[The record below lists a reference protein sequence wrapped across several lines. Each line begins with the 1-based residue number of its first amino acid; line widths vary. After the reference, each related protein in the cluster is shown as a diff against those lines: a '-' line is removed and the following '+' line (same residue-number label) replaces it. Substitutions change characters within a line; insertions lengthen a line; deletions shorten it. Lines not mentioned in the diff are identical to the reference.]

1 MKKIFVWCAVFAIL
15 IFSLQSFVLS
25 QEKIKIVVIPK
36 GRTTF
41 FWKSVHTG
49 VRLGGISL
57 HGTEII
63 WSPPQ
68 IDDDIKQ
75 QISIVENCIKEGV
88 SGIALAPADYEALT
102 ECVAKATN
110 KKIPVLIFD
119 SSLKGTAGKNF
130 ISYVSTD
137 NRKAGTLAGNQLAKL
152 VGLKGNV
159 VLLRYV
165 AGQAST
171 KDREDGFVEA
181 ISKYKNIRLIVKDRY
196 AGSTVEDAKNTCMG
210 IIDKLKE
217 ADGIF
222 CPNEPSTMG
231 MLLSLRSANL
241 AGKVKFVG
249 FDASTSLIEALKKGE
264 LDLLISQ
271 DPSRMGFFCVKT
283 LNDCIRG
290 KKYSLSIDTGVRMI
304 TRDNLNDPEIQ
315 KLLALPEVE

>member
-1 MKKIFVWCAVFAIL
+1 MKKKFACCTVFTIL

-25 QEKIKIVVIPK
+25 QDKIKIVVIPK
-36 GRTTF
+36 GSTTF

-49 VRLGGISL
+49 VRLGAISL
-57 HGTEII
+57 YGTEII

-68 IDDDIKQ
+68 FEDNVTQ
-75 QISIVENCIKEGV
+75 QISIVENCIKEEV

-119 SSLKGTAGKNF
+119 SALKGTAGKNF

-137 NRKAGTLAGNQLAKL
+137 NRKAGILAGDQLAKL
-152 VGLKGNV
+152 VGMKGKV
-159 VLLRYV
+159 VLLRYA

-171 KDREDGFVEA
+171 KEREDGFVEA
-181 ISKYKNIRLIVKDRY
+181 ISKYKNIHLIVKDRY
-196 AGSTVEDAKNTCMG
+196 AGSTVEDAKNTCMS

-217 ADGIF
+217 ADGVF
-222 CPNEPSTMG
+222 CPNEPSTKG

-241 AGKVKFVG
+241 AGKIKFVG
-249 FDASTSLIEALKKGE
+249 FDASTSLVDALKKGE
-264 LDLLISQ
+264 LNVIISQ

-283 LNDCIRG
+283 LVDCIRG

-304 TRDNLNDPEIQ
+304 TRNNLNDPEIQ

>member
-1 MKKIFVWCAVFAIL
+1 VVFAVL
-15 IFSLQSFVLS
+15 IFSLQSSVLS
-25 QEKIKIVVIPK
+25 QDKIKIVVIPK

-49 VRLGGISL
+49 VRLGAISL

-68 IDDDIKQ
+68 NDDDIKQ

-88 SGIALAPADYEALT
+88 SGIALAPADYEALA
-102 ECVAKATN
+102 ESVAKAAN

-137 NRKAGTLAGNQLAKL
+137 NRKAGKLAGDQLAKL
-152 VGLKGNV
+152 VGMKGKV

-171 KDREDGFVEA
+171 KERENGFVEA
-181 ISKYKNIRLIVKDRY
+181 ISKYKNIHLIVIDRY
-196 AGSTVEDAKNTCMG
+196 AGSTVDEAKNTCMSN
-210 IIDKLKE
+210 IDKLKG

-241 AGKVKFVG
+241 SGKIKFVG

-264 LDLLISQ
+264 LDVLISQ

-283 LNDCIRG
+283 LVDCIHG

-304 TRDNLNDPEIQ
+304 TCDNLNDPEIQ